1 MSRHPLLL
9 AAFLVGGCSSS
20 SSEPAVTADAGTDA
34 AISADAGP
42 NAASPPD
49 AATAEMRGGRYCEVL
64 VANLAPPN
72 LRVQVFTTEGL
83 NECPADAWA
92 AVDADAIKASRN
104 AAAVILNGP
113 RYWTIDS
120 LQGSSL
126 LDPTV
131 QIFGTLPMRQ
141 GGAIDV
147 PASSVSTTQAP
158 YMQRTIQR
166 NALFTW
172 RAGRAVY
179 ELVAPD
185 AHVYTMQSYSVQT
198 VTTQTEA
205 TLPNLGATLT
215 LPTGWS
221 FRTRTLSDDLVT
233 AATTGTS
240 TVLQDDAANTYS
252 MTK

>member
-1 MSRHPLLL
+1 MSRRPILL
-9 AAFLVGGCSSS
+9 AALLLGGCSSS
-20 SSEPAVTADAGTDA
+20 SSEPAVTADAETDA
-34 AISADAGP
+34 AISADAGRD
-42 NAASPPD
+42 AASPQD
-49 AATAEMRGGRYCEVL
+49 AATAEMRGGRYCEIL

-72 LRVQVFTTEGL
+72 LRVHVFTTEGL
-83 NECPADAWA
+83 NECPA
-92 AVDADAIKASRN
+92 VEADAIKASRN

-131 QIFGTLPMRQ
+131 QTFDTLPMRQ

-147 PASSVSTTQAP
+147 PASSVSTMQVP

-166 NALFTW
+166 NALITW
-172 RAGRAVY
+172 RAGRKVY

-215 LPTGWS
+215 LPTVWS
-221 FRTRTLSDDLVT
+221 FRTRTLSDDLVA
-233 AATTGTS
+233 AATTGTA